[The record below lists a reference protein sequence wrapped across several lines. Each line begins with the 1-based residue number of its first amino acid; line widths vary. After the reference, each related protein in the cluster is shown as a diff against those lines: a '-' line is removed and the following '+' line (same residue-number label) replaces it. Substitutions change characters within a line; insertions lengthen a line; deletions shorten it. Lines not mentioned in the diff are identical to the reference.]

1 MDREAIL
8 MLSCKLVVEF
18 MTVNLLTRQNK
29 LIDLKEESESVG
41 DDEEKDNLNRE
52 FFNCEFIIL

>member
-41 DDEEKDNLNRE
+41 DDEEEERTTE
-52 FFNCEFIIL
+52 QRYI